1 METLYHFSSPQL
13 RKAHSGKVRE
23 SYHIDAKH
31 RILVATDRLSCFD
44 QILPSSFAG
53 KGVLL
58 TQAAKH
64 WFQLTSHIIPN
75 HFIKTVAPN
84 ISLVK
89 EAEPICIEM
98 IVRQFLTG
106 SLWRAYEKGTR
117 VISGVK
123 LPDGMKKNEA
133 FPQPIITPTTKE
145 KIDRPISPEEIVA
158 SGLVDRRIYQ
168 EMEEVS
174 LKLFQFGQNY
184 CKQRG
189 LLLVDTKYE
198 FGLIGGKLAL
208 IDEIHT
214 CDSSRFWPM
223 QGANQQEH
231 WMDKEF
237 IRQWL
242 LANPSED
249 LTVAPAVLQEAKR
262 RYEEVFTRLFDENI
276 FANYKDL
283 PLATVAYHQLVNEN
297 MIKKGFVAIVTGS
310 KGDVEFAQKLRDLL
324 VPYNIAVAI
333 RIMSAHKNGERIL
346 ELAKEYNHSIEP
358 MCVIAVAGR
367 SNGLGGAL
375 AANLNVPVISC
386 PPFKDQTDLQ
396 LNINSSLMMPS
407 QTPALTAVYPEQAV
421 GAALR
426 VLNIPPIRASL
437 TTEIQEM
444 KKKLLEEDRRS
455 YESFWQ

>member
-44 QILPSSFAG
+44 QVLPSSFAG
-53 KGVLL
+53 KGILL

-64 WFQLTSHIIPN
+64 WFQLTAHIIPN
-75 HFIKTVAPN
+75 HFIKTIAPN

-89 EAEPICIEM
+89 EADPICIEM

-106 SLWRAYEKGTR
+106 SLWRAYEKGVR
-117 VISGVK
+117 LISGVK
-123 LPDGMKKNEA
+123 LADGMKKNDP

-145 KIDRPISPEEIVA
+145 KVDRPISPEEILA
-158 SGLVDRRIYQ
+158 TGLVDRRIYQ
-168 EMEEVS
+168 EMEEAA
-174 LKLFQFGQNY
+174 LKLFQFGQNH

-189 LLLVDTKYE
+189 LQLVDTKYE
-198 FGLIGGKLAL
+198 FGMIDGKLAL

-223 QGANQQEH
+223 YNTSHQEH

-242 LANPSED
+242 LNNPSED
-249 LTVAPAVLQEAKR
+249 LTVSPAILQEAKR

-276 FANYKDL
+276 FADLKDL
-283 PLATVAYHQLVNEN
+283 PLSAVTYHQLVNEKL
-297 MIKKGFVAIVTGS
+297 IKKAFVAIVIGS
-310 KGDVEFAQKLRDLL
+310 KGDLDFAQKIRALL
-324 VPYNIAVAI
+324 LPYNVAVAI
-333 RIMSAHKNGERIL
+333 RIMSAHKNGERIT
-346 ELAKEYNHSIEP
+346 ELAAEYNHSIEP
-358 MCVIAVAGR
+358 ICVIAVAGR

-407 QTPALTAVYPEQAV
+407 QTPALTVVYPEQAV

-426 VLNIPPIRASL
+426 VLNLAPLRSSL
-437 TTEIQEM
+437 TTEIHEM
-444 KKKLLEEDRRS
+444 KRKLLEDDRQS
-455 YESFWQ
+455 YESFWL